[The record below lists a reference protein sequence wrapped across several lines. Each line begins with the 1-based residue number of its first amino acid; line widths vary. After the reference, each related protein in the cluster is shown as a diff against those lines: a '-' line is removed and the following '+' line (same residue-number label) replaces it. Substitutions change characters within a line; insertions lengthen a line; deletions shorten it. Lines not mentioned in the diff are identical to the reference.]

1 MALGVEVLRRQVIRE
16 FPDRVTTDSAEGV
29 AQRIAERMR
38 DARERRAASR
48 GAAVSAQPAGD
59 QRVAELERLGQLRD
73 SGVLSTDEFDAEKKR
88 ILETT

>member
-1 MALGVEVLRRQVIRE
+1 VIRE
-16 FPDRVTTDSAEGV
+16 FPNQVTTGSAEGV

-48 GAAVSAQPAGD
+48 GAVGAQPAGD